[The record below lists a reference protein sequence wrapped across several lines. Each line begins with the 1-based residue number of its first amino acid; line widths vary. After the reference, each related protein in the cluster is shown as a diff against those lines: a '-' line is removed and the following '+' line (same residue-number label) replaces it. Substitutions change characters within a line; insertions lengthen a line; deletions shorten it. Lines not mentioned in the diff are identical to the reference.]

1 MTEKQPLNQH
11 TSLPPLQNFL
21 CFAVYTANLAF
32 GKAYKPYLNELGL
45 TYTQWI
51 VLLALSE
58 SENQTVNQLGQKVFL
73 ASNTLT
79 PLLKG
84 LEQQGLIQR
93 QRAKTDERQVVLNL
107 TEQGQ
112 QKCEQSLICMNII
125 QKFDLSLEEIR
136 VLQKAIC
143 KLRDNLLA

>member
-1 MTEKQPLNQH
+1 MTEKQNLNQEKQF
-11 TSLPPLQNFL
+11 PPLQDFL

-32 GKAYKPYLNELGL
+32 GKAYKPYFNQLGL

-58 SENQTVNQLGQKVFL
+58 GENQTVNQLGQKVFL

-84 LEQQGLIQR
+84 LEQQGLILR
-93 QRAKTDERQVVLNL
+93 QRSKTDERQVVLNL

-112 QKCEQSLICMNII
+112 QKCQQSLICMNII
-125 QKFDLSLEEIR
+125 EKFGLSLEEIK
-136 VLQKAIC
+136 VLQKAMC
-143 KLRDNLLA
+143 KLRDSLLQ